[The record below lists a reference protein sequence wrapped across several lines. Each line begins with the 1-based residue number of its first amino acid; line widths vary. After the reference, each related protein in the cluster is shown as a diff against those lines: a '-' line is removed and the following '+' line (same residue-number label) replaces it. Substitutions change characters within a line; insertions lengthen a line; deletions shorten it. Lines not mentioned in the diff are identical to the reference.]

1 MFASKVLVKLVKKL
15 HEYSKRATWGTTIGS
30 IIGLLLLVGVSG
42 IESAVLVLLMGL
54 IALVVVPFV
63 LAFLFELSNK
73 NGAVC
78 ALKSAA
84 SATAA
89 YLADTCLKLA
99 VFIYA
104 IYAIFQF

>member
-1 MFASKVLVKLVKKL
+1 MVGIVAALVIL
-15 HEYSKRATWGTTIGS
+15 I
-30 IIGLLLLVGVSG
+30 
-42 IESAVLVLLMGL
+42 AVVALVL
-54 IALVVVPFV
+54 VPFV
-63 LAFLFELSNK
+63 LAFLLELTNK
-73 NGAVC
+73 QGAVC

-104 IYAIFQF
+104 VYAIFQF

>member
-1 MFASKVLVKLVKKL
+1 MNFAHINEKQYLCRRKSAEHAENPEQSTQKRYTIEWYVVGIVAALVIL
-15 HEYSKRATWGTTIGS
+15 I
-30 IIGLLLLVGVSG
+30 
-42 IESAVLVLLMGL
+42 AVVALVL
-54 IALVVVPFV
+54 VPFV
-63 LAFLFELSNK
+63 LAFLLELTNK
-73 NGAVC
+73 QGAVC
-78 ALKSAA
+78 ALKSAG